1 MYRAR
6 GRHASSG
13 QAKPAL
19 SASPEGPWLPPG
31 SGIHIAGLTIVGG
44 LLYVGS
50 ELPSASGMSVEPA
63 LIDPELPVDMTQ
75 PDWDGQGL
83 DRWPSYAALPAPSR
97 AAYLSWLADGRC
109 YPRTPLGYVL
119 LYFYG
124 LERRVLHDLHLDSFT
139 AQEELPVI
147 HEEVQRLIG
156 LYAGHDAFQRHAA
169 PFEALLA
176 ALCEPEVTGAAFALR
191 ARLGELAAQG
201 QPVPADWALA
211 WLHSHPAY
219 RPGTPATRC
228 PEEFGALFQ
237 RRYAARHGEGLVVQP
252 GGKELVFDYR
262 PASSGFAGAPPVLP
276 GIPDVLTL
284 AAPTRE
290 LFGLAE
296 ECGSELEA
304 YSRFLGRLPG
314 ARQSVRAQALL
325 PAELLDLDS
334 GGAGGA
340 VRWALRRLGPQ
351 QTALVPAE
359 DFVALLSTPVPARK
373 DVIALAQIL
382 GRAGVGIEPDPRLG
396 GPVPTA
402 GMMALFAA
410 PDGPTAAASDAYR
423 AATVLLHLGAASTAD
438 GQTPEVAYRR
448 LSEHLERALH
458 LTPGEQARLRAHL
471 EWLLAGEVTLIDL
484 IDHVQAIGA
493 TQRAH
498 VAEFL
503 RDVAAADGH
512 ITPEEAD
519 ILARIHWLLGL
530 DRDTAG
536 AEQMGLASYA
546 AVRQAPIQLAYV
558 PHGPAQPVPPP
569 RVIMPHHPSGPFT
582 SPPFGPVPN
591 SSTPYGSAPY
601 TSTPYGP
608 GPYASTPDGPGPYA
622 STPDGSVPSAFTPFG
637 PGSYSSGQE
646 HPIQQD
652 LAGSSPVPHASVPQ
666 AVPMGSVFG
675 APTVPVW
682 GAVARLAETAQ
693 VGIMLDSLLA
703 GEEPL
708 PVPAPPPEVTPV
720 AGLDGR
726 HSGLVRA
733 LAAVDEPHI
742 GRGQFEI
749 LADAWNL
756 LPEGAIDRVNEAAY
770 ETVGDPLLDG
780 DDPILV
786 DRRVLGEMLK

>member
-19 SASPEGPWLPPG
+19 PLSSEGPWLPPG
-31 SGIHIAGLTIVGG
+31 SGIHLAGLTIIGG

-83 DRWPSYAALPAPSR
+83 DRWPSYAALPPPSR

-109 YPRTPLGYVL
+109 YPRTPLGYVF

-124 LERRVLHDLHLDSFT
+124 LERRVLHDLHLDRSM

-147 HEEVQRLIG
+147 HEEVRRLIG

-176 ALCEPEVTGAAFALR
+176 ALREPEVTGAVFALR

-201 QPVPADWALA
+201 RPVPADWALA
-211 WLHSHPAY
+211 WLHGHPAY

-237 RRYAARHGEGLVVQP
+237 RRYTARHGEGLVVQP
-252 GGKELVFDYR
+252 GAKELAFDYR

-276 GIPDVLTL
+276 GVPDVLTL

-325 PAELLDLDS
+325 PAELLDLGS

-340 VRWALRRLGPQ
+340 VRWALRRLGQQ

-359 DFVALLSTPVPARK
+359 EFVALLSTPVPARK

-396 GPVPTA
+396 GPVPAA
-402 GMMALFAA
+402 GVMALFAA

-423 AATVLLHLGAASTAD
+423 AATALLHLGAASTAD

-448 LSEHLERALH
+448 LGEHLERALH
-458 LTPGEQARLRAHL
+458 LTAGERARLRAHL
-471 EWLLAGEVTLIDL
+471 EWLLGAEVPLIGL
-484 IDHVQAIGA
+484 IERVQEIGA
-493 TQRAH
+493 AQRAH

-512 ITPEEAD
+512 IAPEEAQ

-530 DRDTAG
+530 DQDTAG
-536 AEQMGLASYA
+536 GGQLGAGSYA
-546 AVRQAPIQLAYV
+546 AVRHAPIQLAYV
-558 PHGPAQPVPPP
+558 PHAPAQPVPPP

-591 SSTPYGSAPY
+591 TSTPNGPAPY
-601 TSTPYGP
+601 TSTPYSTTPNGSAPYPSTPNGP
-608 GPYASTPDGPGPYA
+608 VPDASTPYGPA
-622 STPDGSVPSAFTPFG
+622 SYLSA
-637 PGSYSSGQE
+637 QE
-646 HPIQQD
+646 HPIPQD
-652 LAGSSPVPHASVPQ
+652 LAVSSPVPHVSVSQ
-666 AVPMGSVFG
+666 GVPLGHVFG

-693 VGIMLDSLLA
+693 LGTRLDSLLA
-703 GEEPL
+703 GEEPV
-708 PVPAPPPEVTPV
+708 PPPAPPPEVTPL

-742 GRGQFEI
+742 GRGQFET

-756 LPEGAIDRVNEAAY
+756 LPEGVMDRVNEAAY

>member
-13 QAKPAL
+13 QAKPASLL
-19 SASPEGPWLPPG
+19 SAEGPWLPPG
-31 SGIHIAGLTIVGG
+31 SGIHLAGLNIIGG

-83 DRWPSYAALPAPSR
+83 DRWPSYATLPPPSR

-124 LERRVLHDLHLDSFT
+124 LERRALHDLHLDSST

-147 HEEVQRLIG
+147 HEEVRRLIG

-191 ARLGELAAQG
+191 ARLGELTAQG

-211 WLHSHPAY
+211 WLRGHPAY

-237 RRYAARHGEGLVVQP
+237 RRYAARHGEGLVVRP
-252 GGKELVFDYR
+252 RAKELVFDYR

-296 ECGSELEA
+296 ECDSELEA

-325 PAELLDLDS
+325 PAELLDLGS

-340 VRWALRRLGPQ
+340 VRWALRRLGEQ

-359 DFVALLSTPVPARK
+359 EFVALLSTPVPARK

-396 GPVPTA
+396 GPVPAT

-423 AATVLLHLGAASTAD
+423 AATALLHLGAASTAD
-438 GQTPEVAYRR
+438 GQTPEAAHRR

-484 IDHVQAIGA
+484 IDHVQEIGA
-493 TQRAH
+493 SQRAH

-512 ITPEEAD
+512 MTPEEAD

-530 DRDTAG
+530 DRDTAPVG
-536 AEQMGLASYA
+536 VGQAGLAPYA
-546 AVRQAPIQLAYV
+546 AVRHAPIQLAYV
-558 PHGPAQPVPPP
+558 PQAPAQPVPPA
-569 RVIMPHHPSGPFT
+569 RAIMPHPSGPFT
-582 SPPFGPVPN
+582 SPPFGPY
-591 SSTPYGSAPY
+591 SSTPNGPASYSSTPNGPVPDASAPYGSASY
-601 TSTPYGP
+601 L
-608 GPYASTPDGPGPYA
+608 
-622 STPDGSVPSAFTPFG
+622 SA
-637 PGSYSSGQE
+637 QE
-646 HPIQQD
+646 HTIQQD
-652 LAGSSPVPHASVPQ
+652 LAVPHGSVTQ
-666 AVPMGSVFG
+666 AGPMGPVLG

-693 VGIMLDSLLA
+693 VGMLLDSLLV
-703 GEEPL
+703 GDEPL
-708 PVPAPPPEVTPV
+708 PPPAPPPEVTPV

-733 LAAVDEPHI
+733 LAAVDQPHI
-742 GRGQFEI
+742 SRGQFEA

-756 LPEGAIDRVNEAAY
+756 LPEGATDRVNEAAY
-770 ETVGDPLLDG
+770 ESVGEPLLDG